1 MFCPR
6 CGMKQ
11 PMEHQFC
18 VSCGERLPREM
29 LRASGPKV
37 SRWFLSIPVAPD
49 DPPSAALRVSRYLEE
64 IEITTSDGSVRV
76 PSHHVRFSIWVNDR
90 AVAAVSIPDD
100 EADRLAQFLVAWIP
114 EEPVAGAPPG
124 DPQLTQ

>member
-1 MFCPR
+1 MFCP
-6 CGMKQ
+6 
-11 PMEHQFC
+11 
-18 VSCGERLPREM
+18 SCGIRQPAEHRFCASCGARLPGEP
-29 LRASGPKV
+29 LRPAGPKV

-90 AVAAVSIPDD
+90 AVAAISIPDD
-100 EADRLAQFLVAWIP
+100 EADRLAEFLGAWIP
-114 EEPVAGAPPG
+114 EGGDAPS
-124 DPQLTQ
+124 DNHLTS